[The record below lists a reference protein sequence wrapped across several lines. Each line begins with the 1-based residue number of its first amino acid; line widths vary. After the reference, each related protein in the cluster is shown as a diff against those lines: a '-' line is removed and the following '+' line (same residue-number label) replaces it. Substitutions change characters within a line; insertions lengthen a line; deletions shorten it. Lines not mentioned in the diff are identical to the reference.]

1 MAGAMVDG
9 LITSDALAPKDIVC
23 YSPSGKSAGALA
35 DRTGIRQAHSVAE
48 LLDTAG
54 VLIVAFKPYHLD
66 SVDQELVE
74 RSSGK
79 LIISVLSGKRIAS
92 LSRAFPE
99 ARNIVRTMPNT
110 PSQIGAGITPWCS
123 QNELTA
129 EDRAS
134 LDALLSAM
142 GQHLEIAE
150 SSMDAATAVSG
161 SGAGFVFEF
170 AGALCEAAEHAG
182 LDAKTAHTLA
192 IETLLGSA
200 RLLARSKDSPDA
212 LRNKV
217 TSPNGTT
224 MAGLDHLK
232 AGDFRGLIRGTIEA
246 AKKRA
251 VEISQDS

>member
-9 LITSDALAPKDIVC
+9 LITSNALAPQDIVC

-35 DRTGIRQAHSVAE
+35 DRTGIRQAHSLAE
-48 LLDTAG
+48 LMDTAG
-54 VLIVAFKPYHLD
+54 ILIVAFKPYHLD
-66 SVDQELVE
+66 SVDQELVK

-79 LIISVLSGKRIAS
+79 LIVSVLSGKRIVS
-92 LSRAFPE
+92 LARAFPN

-110 PSQIGAGITPWCS
+110 PSQIGAGVTPWCS
-123 QNELTA
+123 QNKLTT
-129 EDRAS
+129 EDRTA
-134 LDALLSAM
+134 LDTLLSAM
-142 GQHLEIAE
+142 GRHLEIAE

-170 AGALCEAAEHAG
+170 AGALREAAEQAG
-182 LDAKTAHTLA
+182 LDAETAHTLA

-200 RLLARSKDSPDA
+200 RLLARSKDSPEV
-212 LRNKV
+212 LRDKV

-224 MAGLDHLK
+224 FAGLSHLQ

-251 VEISQDS
+251 VEISQDA